1 MHIISDTIAK
11 KIEPFANAECKN
23 SAYLRQ
29 LKLLK
34 WKFKNLAKLVSHIK
48 LCHKGIM
55 YDISLWNIEDNF

>member
-34 WKFKNLAKLVSHIK
+34 
-48 LCHKGIM
+48 
-55 YDISLWNIEDNF
+55 